1 MKHTKIWLAVFMAPA
16 VLAAAAWL
24 APRTADA
31 MEITSD
37 SISNGVLDSDS
48 ACEDHDGDD
57 ESPQISISDVP
68 PGTTHFAII
77 MDDPDA
83 KALDGKTWVHWNVV
97 NIPVENTE
105 LESDETPPGVVQ
117 ENDDE
122 DEEYGGMCPTDG
134 RHMYRIGV
142 FALDEPIETD
152 GDEAPEALTIEM
164 LESEYGDQIIGS
176 AVIEAA
182 FP

>member
-1 MKHTKIWLAVFMAPA
+1 MKHGRNWLA
-16 VLAAAAWL
+16 VLAAPALFAAPALL
-24 APRTADA
+24 APNMAFA
-31 MEITSD
+31 MEISSD
-37 SISNGVLDSDS
+37 SVSNGVLDSDS

-68 PGTTHFAII
+68 AGTTHFAII

-105 LESDETPPGVVQ
+105 IEGDETPPGVVL

-122 DEEYGGMCPTDG
+122 DEEYGGMCPSDG

-142 FALDEPIETD
+142 FALDEPIEID
-152 GDEAPEALTIEM
+152 GDGAPEALTIEM